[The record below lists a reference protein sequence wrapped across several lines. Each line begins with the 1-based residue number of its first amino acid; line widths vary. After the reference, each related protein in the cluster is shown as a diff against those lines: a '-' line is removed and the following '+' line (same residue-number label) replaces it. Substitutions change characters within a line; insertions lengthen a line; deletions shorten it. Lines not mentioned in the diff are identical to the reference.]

1 MAELDKKKV
10 TEYLNRVTHK
20 YDNDG
25 RILPFQ
31 ITWNKDE
38 GEKYDDLTHDEKMSV
53 CEMFRNNPGDVLF
66 SDVCDI
72 REFPVLLKDAV
83 YSEKRHLLEC
93 HIPKKD
99 IAPKIDPKIVK
110 NNDSFNDAF
119 LQFMAQR
126 DEIVKPKEPAP
137 LQLDVNGFG
146 EDENEYG
153 DYETAFSKEAIYTSQ
168 VFDVKPKEAP
178 VSYEE
183 AMKRYQNEIANPSG
197 VSVSMSEAEA
207 AAEFNRLM
215 KEKQDA
221 FDAQKRLYSEKIGD
235 NIAELA
241 KARDAAFIVPKYSEE
256 ERNKAIESMMRDQE
270 EMKQRIEQEKER
282 HLQFMK
288 SSYTGSRG
296 LSGIPFVNS
305 EDNAE

>member
-1 MAELDKKKV
+1 MAGLDKKKV
-10 TEYLNRVTHK
+10 TEYLNRVTHQIDK
-20 YDNDG
+20 DG

-31 ITWNKDE
+31 ITWNMAE
-38 GEKYDDLTHDEKMSV
+38 GEKYDGLTRDEKKAV
-53 CEMFRNNPGDVLF
+53 CEMFLNVPDTLLF

-83 YSEKRHLLEC
+83 YSEKRHLGKL
-93 HIPKKD
+93 IPKKD
-99 IAPKIDPKIVK
+99 IAPQIDQKTIK
-110 NNDSFNDAF
+110 DNDSFNDAF

-126 DEIVKPKEPAP
+126 DEMVKPKEPAP
-137 LQLDVNGFG
+137 LQLDVNGFS

-168 VFDVKPKEAP
+168 VFEVKPKDAP
-178 VSYEE
+178 VSYED
-183 AMKRYQNEIANPSG
+183 AMKRYQNEIANPGG
-197 VSVSMSEAEA
+197 VSVSMTEAEA

-221 FDAQKRLYSEKIGD
+221 FDAQKGLYSEKIGD

-241 KARDAAFIVPKYSEE
+241 KARDAAFIVPNYSEE
-256 ERNKAIESMMRDQE
+256 ERKKVFESMMREQE
-270 EMKQRIEQEKER
+270 EMKQRIQQQKEI
-282 HLQFMK
+282 HLKFME
-288 SSYTGSRG
+288 SSSTGSRG

-305 EDNAE
+305 EKDAE